1 MADDIYRKA
10 RSGDSS
16 VTADMFPNA
25 EEAFVAL
32 GLQFADFIVIVNT
45 TLANIMDPT
54 ARTKLAQ
61 TLVYIACITFNV

>member
-10 RSGDSS
+10 RSGTSS
-16 VTADMFPNA
+16 ITADMFPEA
-25 EEAFVAL
+25 EKAFVSL

-45 TLANIMDPT
+45 TLANVTDPT

-61 TLVYIACITFNV
+61 TLVYIACIAFNV